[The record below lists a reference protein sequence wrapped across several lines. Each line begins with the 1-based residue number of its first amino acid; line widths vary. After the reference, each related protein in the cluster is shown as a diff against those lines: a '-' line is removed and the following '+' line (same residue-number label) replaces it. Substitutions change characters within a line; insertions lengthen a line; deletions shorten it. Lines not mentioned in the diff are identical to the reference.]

1 MELDH
6 IPTLQYFNTHVWQ
19 LSRQQISNERLQ
31 LFHSLNGDVFYPIQ
45 TWPANIQQLFRKK
58 PTGDNDTFK
67 LLLFFIGNG
76 CSPEV
81 IAKWILTSQ
90 HWATHTKGEKRAR
103 QIDFVVQNLDSK
115 GHIWFYFDLHYS
127 QWLYLNGESR
137 DSINL

>member
-6 IPTLQYFNTHVWQ
+6 IPTLQYFSTHIWQ
-19 LSRQQISNERLQ
+19 LSRQRISNERLQ

-45 TWPANIQQLFRKK
+45 TWPTNIQQLFWKK

-76 CSPEV
+76 CSQEV

-90 HWATHTKGEKRAR
+90 HWASHTKGEKRTR

-115 GHIWFYFDLHYS
+115 GHIWYYFDLHHS
-127 QWLYLNGESR
+127 QWLYLNRESR
-137 DSINL
+137 DSINS